1 MKRYIFVAIFSFLL
15 IVWIAFIWYNS
26 MQPIDQSLQISTEV
40 ADGLN
45 AVAHKVVDA
54 LPKKPV
60 TTAPVT
66 TTPVTTT
73 PADQAPE
80 TTEQVTTVPVTTEEV
95 TTEEVTTEEV
105 TTEEVTTEPIIE
117 LKVIRKG
124 AHFFEYMILGVI
136 AAVDIVAIFKA
147 ISRRRS
153 PVVSLFMPLSVA
165 LGFGVAA
172 IDELVIQAA
181 TDGRGPSWRD
191 IGIDCGGAAT
201 GAFIC
206 ILIFLI
212 TYYFSQSRQD
222 EVNSQT

>member
-45 AVAHKVVDA
+45 AVANKVVDA

-66 TTPVTTT
+66 TAPVTTPPVTTT

-80 TTEQVTTVPVTTEEV
+80 TTEQVTTAP
-95 TTEEVTTEEV
+95 VTTEEV

-212 TYYFSQSRQD
+212 TYYFSQARQD